1 MPIRTIPNVVEILP
15 AVPKIITTIPAT
27 TGPAIKNR
35 RVVRT
40 IIPVNYHLKG
50 DGRTARLEPRTK
62 MQDHG
67 IQIASTLAAAR
78 LLFLANP
85 CAR

>member
-1 MPIRTIPNVVEILP
+1 MPIRTIANVVEILP

-27 TGPAIKNR
+27 TGPAIKNH

-40 IIPVNYHLKG
+40 IIPVNYLKG
-50 DGRTARLEPRTK
+50 DGRTARLEPSTK

-67 IQIASTLAAAR
+67 IQVASTLAAAR
-78 LLFLANP
+78 LLFLANA